1 MTIDELIDGNEVV
14 DDEIKKKIQMPFR
27 YLIDEYEIRKEL
39 KSTETPNFT
48 VMKVPSEFKITIDE
62 TQVSCLANA
71 LKIENIIEKH
81 KLIRKK

>member
-1 MTIDELIDGNEVV
+1 MPIDELIDGNEVV

-48 VMKVPSEFKITIDE
+48 VMKVPSEFRIKIDE

-71 LKIENIIEKH
+71 LKIEDIIEKH